1 MPESDGLKPEDF
13 PLCFTSFPSLVPLV
27 SPSSS
32 PCYNFLSLAFP
43 LPLFPISPLPYLPS
57 SLSPL
62 FPISPLPYPPSSLC
76 SFSSFPLT
84 LFLSPPSLSSPL
96 PIPFPPLFLSP
107 FLPSSYP
114 LSHRLISPFPFP
126 PASLFSSPSS
136 LSPLSP
142 LF

>member
-1 MPESDGLKPEDF
+1 MDF

-62 FPISPLPYPPSSLC
+62 FPILPLPYVL
-76 SFSSFPLT
+76 
-84 LFLSPPSLSSPL
+84 LFLRFILLSLSLSSCL
-96 PIPFPPLFLSP
+96 LLPFPPLFLSP

-114 LSHRLISPFPFP
+114 LSHRLISPFLFP